1 MMRMAMATSGNGP
14 TDAALVIQAQRGA
27 VEALEMLFRRHAP
40 RVRALALALMGKD
53 SDLDDLVQDSFTQ
66 ALQSLDKLKVP
77 AAFAS
82 WLSAI
87 VVGTAHKVFRRRHL
101 LARLGLL
108 NRDPAD
114 LEELVARTVSPEVAA
129 ELKAAYAAVDRLQV
143 ESRTAFLLRRVEGLR
158 LDEIAAQL
166 NVSLS
171 TVKRR
176 LGAAE
181 QMIGSS
187 NAAVDAESADV
198 TPPLLPVKL
207 PHS

>member
-1 MMRMAMATSGNGP
+1 MAMALSGNGP

-27 VEALEMLFRRHAP
+27 VEALEMLCRRHAP
-40 RVRALALALMGKD
+40 RVRALALALLGKD

-66 ALQSLDKLKVP
+66 AIQSLHKLKVP

-87 VVGTAHKVFRRRHL
+87 VVGTAHKIFRRRHL

-114 LEELVARTVSPEVAA
+114 LEGLVARTASPEISV
-129 ELKAAYAAVDRLQV
+129 ELKAAYAAVDRLND
-143 ESRTAFLLRRVEGLR
+143 EWRTAFLLRRVEGFR

-176 LGAAE
+176 LGAAD
-181 QMIGSS
+181 QVIG
-187 NAAVDAESADV
+187 AVRTEDSDTAGVPE
-198 TPPLLPVKL
+198 PPPK
-207 PHS
+207 

>member
-1 MMRMAMATSGNGP
+1 MRMAMATSGNGQ
-14 TDAALVIQAQRGA
+14 TDAALVVQAQRGA

-40 RVRALALALMGKD
+40 RVRALALALMGRD
-53 SDLDDLVQDSFTQ
+53 SDLDDLIQDSFTQ
-66 ALQSLDKLKVP
+66 AIQSLDKLKVP

-87 VVGTAHKVFRRRHL
+87 VVGTAHKIFRRRHL

-114 LEELVARTVSPEVAA
+114 MEDLVARTVSPEVAA
-129 ELKAAYAAVDRLQV
+129 KLKAAYAAVDRLHDD
-143 ESRTAFLLRRVEGLR
+143 SRTAFLLRRVEGMR

-181 QMIGSS
+181 QMIGG
-187 NAAVDAESADV
+187 AHSADADAADSGE
-198 TPPLLPVKL
+198 TPPHK
-207 PHS
+207 

>member
-1 MMRMAMATSGNGP
+1 MATPGNGP
-14 TDAALVIQAQRGA
+14 TDAALVIEAQRGTI
-27 VEALEMLFRRHAP
+27 EALETLFRRHAP
-40 RVRALALALMGKD
+40 RVRALALALMGRD

-87 VVGTAHKVFRRRHL
+87 VVGTAHKLFRRRHL

-114 LEELVARTVSPEVAA
+114 LDELVARTASPEIAA
-129 ELKAAYAAVDRLQV
+129 ELKAAYAAVQSLHD

-181 QMIGSS
+181 QIIESA
-187 NAAVDAESADV
+187 NAVSEGERTPVPAWQSPDAVD
-198 TPPLLPVKL
+198 K
-207 PHS
+207 

>member
-1 MMRMAMATSGNGP
+1 MATTGDGP
-14 TDAALVIQAQRGA
+14 SDAVLVIQAQRGA
-27 VEALEMLFRRHAP
+27 IEALETLFRRHAP

-87 VVGTAHKVFRRRHL
+87 VVGTAHKLFRRRHL

-114 LEELVARTVSPEVAA
+114 LEELVARTVSPEIAA
-129 ELKAAYAAVDRLQV
+129 QLKAAYATVESLHD

-158 LDEIAAQL
+158 LDEIAAEL

-181 QMIGSS
+181 QVIESA
-187 NAAVDAESADV
+187 NAVGDDAER
-198 TPPLLPVKL
+198 TPAPASPDAAGK
-207 PHS
+207 

>member
-1 MMRMAMATSGNGP
+1 MRMAMATSGNGP
-14 TDAALVIQAQRGA
+14 TDAALVVQAQRGA

-87 VVGTAHKVFRRRHL
+87 VIGTAHKVFRRRHL
-101 LARLGLL
+101 LSRLGLL

-114 LEELVARTVSPEVAA
+114 LEALVARTVSPEVAA
-129 ELKAAYAAVDRLQV
+129 ELKAAYAAVDRLHD

-158 LDEIAAQL
+158 LDEIAAEL

-181 QMIGSS
+181 QEIEGAQA
-187 NAAVDAESADV
+187 NADLRNSASASASL
-198 TPPLLPVKL
+198 PPK
-207 PHS
+207 

>member
-1 MMRMAMATSGNGP
+1 MRMAMATSGNGP
-14 TDAALVIQAQRGA
+14 TDAVLVVQAQRGA
-27 VEALEMLFRRHAP
+27 MEALETLFRRHAP

-87 VVGTAHKVFRRRHL
+87 VVGTAHKLFRRRHL

-114 LEELVARTVSPEVAA
+114 LEELVARTVSPEIAA
-129 ELKAAYAAVDRLQV
+129 ELKAAYATVQGLHG

-166 NVSLS
+166 HVSLS

-181 QMIGSS
+181 QIIESA
-187 NAAVDAESADV
+187 NAAADAEGSAAS
-198 TPPLLPVKL
+198 PPAGLPK
-207 PHS
+207 

>member
-1 MMRMAMATSGNGP
+1 MIQTAMATSGNGP
-14 TDAALVIQAQRGA
+14 TDAALVIEAQRGA
-27 VEALEMLFRRHAP
+27 IEALETLFRRHAP
-40 RVRALALALMGKD
+40 RVRALALALMGRD
-53 SDLDDLVQDSFTQ
+53 VDLDDMVQDSFTQ

-87 VVGTAHKVFRRRHL
+87 VVGTVHKLFRRRHL

-108 NRDPAD
+108 NRDPVD
-114 LEELVARTVSPEVAA
+114 LEELVARTASPEVAA
-129 ELKAAYAAVDRLQV
+129 ELKAACATVASLRD

-166 NVSLS
+166 HISLS

-181 QMIGSS
+181 QII
-187 NAAVDAESADV
+187 ESANAVPDRGRSPAPAV
-198 TPPLLPVKL
+198 PSPGVVGK
-207 PHS
+207 

>member
-1 MMRMAMATSGNGP
+1 MRMAMATPGNGP
-14 TDAALVIQAQRGA
+14 TDAALVIQAQRGT
-27 VEALEMLFRRHAP
+27 VEAMELLFRRHAP
-40 RVRALALALMGKD
+40 RVRALALALMGRD

-114 LEELVARTVSPEVAA
+114 LDDLVARTVSPDVAA
-129 ELKAAYAAVDRLQV
+129 ELKAAYAVVDRLHD

-158 LDEIAAQL
+158 LDEIATQL

-181 QMIGSS
+181 QVIG
-187 NAAVDAESADV
+187 DAQIADGHSDGTE
-198 TPPLLPVKL
+198 TPPVK
-207 PHS
+207 

>member
-1 MMRMAMATSGNGP
+1 MATSGNGP

-27 VEALEMLFRRHAP
+27 GAALEMLFRRHAP

-53 SDLDDLVQDSFTQ
+53 ADLDDLVQDSFTQ

-108 NRDPAD
+108 NRDPTD
-114 LEELVARTVSPEVAA
+114 LDELAARTVSPEIAA
-129 ELKAAYAAVDRLQV
+129 ELKAAYAAVERLHA

-158 LDEIAAQL
+158 LEEIATHL

-181 QMIGSS
+181 QLIGTATGADDD
-187 NAAVDAESADV
+187 AARDATDP
-198 TPPLLPVKL
+198 TK
-207 PHS
+207 